1 MSRRP
6 KRIYVICYLLIKF
19 PMKHIPNLP
28 KSFICCLGV
37 LSVFAMTILVCA
49 YGYGQD
55 YRHRGPLMTTNPA
68 PSYQSAPLNQQVTP
82 PAKGIQN
89 PTQVNGTTQSM
100 PTQAT
105 VANPNGT
112 ASPAVSGNPF
122 VGVSANPFQPTPSTG
137 YGYGPNVA
145 PAQPTI
151 QRNPFQAQQSTSR
164 PIQPA
169 TIGGQINT
177 QPAMRPFDDQPP
189 QSPIS
194 PYMYLYAG
202 RGGMGGGNYNLFVRP
217 YMEQQEYNKQMVQQV
232 ESLQQTVQRQQQ
244 LIQQQNRT
252 LNQLQQEGVLPTQ
265 PNQIYDS
272 NPNGAQQYFNQQ
284 YQQYFNQQ
292 FR

>member
-1 MSRRP
+1 
-6 KRIYVICYLLIKF
+6 
-19 PMKHIPNLP
+19 MKHIPNLS
-28 KSFICCLGV
+28 KAVFCRLDV
-37 LSVFAMTILVCA
+37 LSVFAAAIIVSA

-68 PSYQSAPLNQQVTP
+68 PSYPSAPLNPQVTS

-89 PTQVNGTTQSM
+89 PTQIKGTTQSM
-100 PTQAT
+100 PTQT
-105 VANPNGT
+105 QQTGANSNGGVT
-112 ASPAVSGNPF
+112 GNPF
-122 VGVSANPFQPTPSTG
+122 SGVSANPFQPTPSTG

-151 QRNPFQAQQSTSR
+151 QRNPFQVQQTTAR

-169 TIGGQINT
+169 TIGGQINS

-244 LIQQQNRT
+244 LIQQQSRT

-292 FR
+292 NRY